1 MKTESITT
9 SIQDAA
15 DQVAP
20 LLNRA
25 TDEANALTQRGLH
38 AVQDGALQL
47 REKASRTG
55 EATVR
60 YIQQEPV
67 KSVLLAAATG
77 AVLMG
82 VISLLSRTRSH

>member
-1 MKTESITT
+1 MKSESLATA
-9 SIQDAA
+9 IQDAA
-15 DQVAP
+15 DQATP

-25 TDEANALTQRGLH
+25 ADEANAITQRGLH
-38 AVQDGALQL
+38 AVQDSALHL
-47 REKASRTG
+47 REKANRTG
-55 EATVR
+55 EATAR

-82 VISLLSRTRSH
+82 VISLLSRPRNH